1 MTKENGDGM
10 GMSEEVCIMSMVLTC
25 RSFTDDNIFTQETRV
40 HVPNVTS
47 ENGYL
52 VLKKKKATYK
62 NKKISLLDS
71 TSSLHRRYHRVN

>member
-52 VLKKKKATYK
+52 VLNKKKKQHIK
-62 NKKISLLDS
+62 NKKLV
-71 TSSLHRRYHRVN
+71 Y